1 MSLIVECS
9 GAYRE
14 LVRLERLVRLSGRI
28 GPGNGGCKSCLPLL
42 RLCGVFGFGLSNVV
56 KVKESRMEGREEAR
70 KQLVDVLLDVCQWRL
85 VAATHLHLCSISG
98 PSPDSGVA
106 CPCPVPQC
114 SSGLPN
120 LQSQST
126 VLYWNG

>member
-1 MSLIVECS
+1 
-9 GAYRE
+9 
-14 LVRLERLVRLSGRI
+14 
-28 GPGNGGCKSCLPLL
+28 
-42 RLCGVFGFGLSNVV
+42 
-56 KVKESRMEGREEAR
+56 MEGREEAR

-85 VAATHLHLCSISG
+85 VAATHLTLRSISG

-126 VLYWNG
+126 VTARASTPIRQQLTGGVVRCPLGGS